1 MGAYPGEEEEEEAE
15 AVVVGDG
22 LEREGRRGGGA
33 PILLL
38 RPRRREDL
46 HEVAHRHPVRRQLQ
60 QRLPDA
66 RGSRVL
72 SFRSAAADP
81 REHVHGAAADEVA
94 GDEGFEIIFGWGAGR
109 VSGMWADGE
118 GKMGHHFQLPI

>member
-66 RGSRVL
+66 RGGRIL
-72 SFRSAAADP
+72 SFRRSAAADP
-81 REHVHGAAADEVA
+81 REHVHGAAADADEVA
-94 GDEGFEIIFGWGAGR
+94 GDEGFEIVFGWEAGR
-109 VSGMWADGE
+109 VMSGVWPTG
-118 GKMGHHFQLPI
+118 GG